1 MTDQA
6 SSGRYSGPEYAR
18 LLAAA
23 RRSLE
28 RTGGDLSSTVTV
40 KQPDDAERKAIIGLV
55 GYRSEGSAQISVRLT
70 DLDGAVREAT
80 GGGLIELLERIGP
93 QLKDRPADRRRLAD
107 GREATVR
114 SAENS
119 FLNDRDWCQSWLT
132 EIAADGTLTRL
143 VNAAEAERIGQAAR
157 VLEVV
162 ERRTEPVQLAELAAA
177 TTGDTK
183 ALNPAPRWPRWSCE
197 RSPSTPASASP

>member
-6 SSGRYSGPEYAR
+6 PSGRYSGPEHVR

-40 KQPDDAERKAIIGLV
+40 KHPDDAERKAVIGLV
-55 GYRSEGSAQISVRLT
+55 GYRSEGSAQIGVRLA

-80 GGGLIELLERIGP
+80 GSGLIDLLDRIGP
-93 QLKDRPADRRRLAD
+93 PIKDRPADRRRLAD

-119 FLNDRDWCQSWLT
+119 FLNDRDWYRAWLT
-132 EIAADGTLTRL
+132 EIAADGTLHGL
-143 VNAAEAERIGQAAR
+143 VNAAEPERIGQAAR
-157 VLEVV
+157 VLEAV
-162 ERRTEPVQLAELAAA
+162 ERRTEPVQ
-177 TTGDTK
+177 
-183 ALNPAPRWPRWSCE
+183 
-197 RSPSTPASASP
+197 